1 MCLLP
6 FQFFV
11 SHNLS
16 SWYNVYFWTFSC
28 SFVYN
33 DSSSVPKKS
42 VNNVAFFVLR
52 MNLLWQHLLL
62 PRHFNYQDNAMTIFH
77 HFKASVEKGKL
88 IVMKRLL
95 IWNHKYEIAT
105 NDIKLQPFSQPQRL
119 VIWNWK
125 SWNQFHFEAPIKYNK
140 PWMRFFFGIDIIY
153 KVFL

>member
-95 IWNHKYEIAT
+95 IWNHKYEIAR
-105 NDIKLQPFSQPQRL
+105 NDIKLQQSFATTKTCYMKLEIMKPVPFWSTYQVQ
-119 VIWNWK
+119 
-125 SWNQFHFEAPIKYNK
+125 
-140 PWMRFFFGIDIIY
+140 
-153 KVFL
+153 

>member
-1 MCLLP
+1 MCLLA
-6 FQFFV
+6 FQFVFAKNLAHGIMSIFEHFRAPLLIMTAV
-11 SHNLS
+11 RYKKVWTTSH
-16 SWYNVYFWTFSC
+16 
-28 SFVYN
+28 
-33 DSSSVPKKS
+33 
-42 VNNVAFFVLR
+42 FFVLR

-77 HFKASVEKGKL
+77 HFKASVGKGKL

-95 IWNHKYEIAT
+95 IWNHKYEIAR

-140 PWMRFFFGIDIIY
+140 PWMRFFL
-153 KVFL
+153 V

>member
-1 MCLLP
+1 MFTRISVCVC
-6 FQFFV
+6 Q
-11 SHNLS
+11 NLR

-95 IWNHKYEIAT
+95 IWNHKYEIAR
-105 NDIKLQPFSQPQRL
+105 NDIKLQQSFATTKTCYMKLEIMKPVPFWSTYQVQ
-119 VIWNWK
+119 
-125 SWNQFHFEAPIKYNK
+125 
-140 PWMRFFFGIDIIY
+140 
-153 KVFL
+153 